1 MKSTHLLLVSASAI
15 AIVALCSS
23 MVSIYHLKTASLSAL
38 YTPDRALPATSV
50 IHSALQDFER
60 GSKKKKASTR
70 KASGTSRSVAKEVTL
85 SIKEPLKT
93 SSKTATS
100 MTSQRRTTRS
110 AYASLDCSK
119 YTGGPSTLSDTAEMV
134 YWKDRSD
141 ASYDPAPPSTYQSGG
156 YLTFEPDGGGWNNI
170 RMAMETIVALAI
182 AMNRTLVLPA
192 EQRMYLLGTDRGKQ
206 KTDFSF
212 RDFFPMSN
220 LQELR
225 VITTQEFLE
234 QHAMQG
240 KMEYRQ
246 VAAGGLQ
253 GVAFPPEN
261 RTDWNGQDVK
271 LLKEWLRNTTET
283 PRWDPSRCL
292 AVFPIDHNHIP
303 ELQAMHQDIIQKDP
317 LTASEIPPP
326 DLSTATTRSRLREHL
341 AKRGELCVYDNV
353 HEPVLHFMCSH
364 KDHVRMLVHF
374 YAFVFFEDMAADL
387 WLKRFVRDHLR
398 YVDEIQC
405 AAARIVASLRRE
417 SPDGIFD
424 TMQYVYLS
432 FPIDRQSLSNAI
444 SLFGAVSAGE
454 TFNTRTPALKRR
466 KFLKT
471 LRKLFPPIPQFS
483 LRPTNARKRFS
494 IRSRSITIS
503 SSLMIIKTTY

>member
-23 MVSIYHLKTASLSAL
+23 MVSIYHLKTAASSSAL
-38 YTPDRALPATSV
+38 YTSDLPATSV

-70 KASGTSRSVAKEVTL
+70 KASGTSRTAAKEVTP
-85 SIKEPLKT
+85 SIKEPLKK

-141 ASYDPAPPSTYQSGG
+141 ASYDPAPPSTYKSGG

-212 RDFFPMSN
+212 RDFFPMTN

-225 VITTQEFLE
+225 VITMQEFLE

-246 VAAGGLQ
+246 VVAGGLE

-261 RTDWNGQDVK
+261 RTNWNGQDVK

-283 PRWDPSRCL
+283 PRWNPSACL

-341 AKRGELCVYDNV
+341 ARRGELCVYDNA

-432 FPIDRQSLSNAI
+432 FPWTDIPCLTQFHCL
-444 SLFGAVSAGE
+444 GAVSAEE

-466 KFLKT
+466 KSLKT
-471 LRKLFPPIPQFS
+471 LRMSSPPIPQFS
-483 LRPTNARKRFS
+483 LRPMNARKRFS
-494 IRSRSITIS
+494 IRSRSITMS